1 MMLSKV
7 FIFCIIA
14 TLVIGCNTSLKSKYS
29 GTGQGV
35 LVFEKEMHNFG
46 QVNYG
51 DILGV
56 SFKCYN
62 QGCESV
68 IINKVIL
75 GCGCTEVNYSKE
87 PLEPGDSLYLEVVFD
102 SKGLQGRQVKK
113 VTIQASDSLR
123 THNLYIWA
131 DVMN

>member
-1 MMLSKV
+1 MLSKV
-7 FIFCIIA
+7 SLFCILA
-14 TLVIGCNTSLKSKYS
+14 TLVVGCDTSLKAKRSDAR
-29 GTGQGV
+29 QGV

-51 DILGV
+51 DVLGV

-62 QGCESV
+62 QGNESV
-68 IINKVIL
+68 IINEVVL

-113 VTIQASDSLR
+113 VTVQASDSLR
-123 THNLYIWA
+123 THDLYIWA

>member
-7 FIFCIIA
+7 SIFCMIA
-14 TLVIGCNTSLKSKYS
+14 ASIIGCNTSLKSKCS

-46 QVNYG
+46 QVTYG
-51 DILGV
+51 DVLGV

-62 QGCESV
+62 QGHEPV
-68 IINKVIL
+68 IINEVVL
-75 GCGCTEVNYSKE
+75 GCGCTEVNYSNE
-87 PLEPGDSLYLEVVFD
+87 PLVPGDSLYLEVVFD
-102 SKGLQGRQVKK
+102 SKGLHGRQVKK
-113 VTIQASDSLR
+113 VTVQASDSLR
-123 THNLYIWA
+123 THDLYIWA

>member
-7 FIFCIIA
+7 CLFFIITTF
-14 TLVIGCNTSLKSKYS
+14 VIGCNISSRSKHS
-29 GTGQGV
+29 DAGQGV

-51 DILGV
+51 DVLGV

-62 QGCESV
+62 QGGESV
-68 IINKVIL
+68 IINEVVL

-102 SKGLQGRQVKK
+102 SRGFHGRQVKM
-113 VTIQASDSLR
+113 VTVQASDSLR
-123 THNLYIWA
+123 THDLYIWA

>member
-1 MMLSKV
+1 MLSKV
-7 FIFCIIA
+7 FISCVIA
-14 TLVIGCNTSLKSKYS
+14 TIVIGCNTSLKSKCS

-35 LVFEKEMHNFG
+35 LVFEKEIHNFG

-62 QGCESV
+62 QGYESV
-68 IINKVIL
+68 IINEVVL

-113 VTIQASDSLR
+113 VTVQASDSLR
-123 THNLYIWA
+123 THDLYIWA

>member
-7 FIFCIIA
+7 SIFCVIA
-14 TLVIGCNTSLKSKYS
+14 IFVIGCNTSLKLKHSVA
-29 GTGQGV
+29 GQGV
-35 LVFEKEMHNFG
+35 LVFEKEMYNFG

-51 DILGV
+51 DVLGV

-62 QGCESV
+62 QGHEPV
-68 IINKVIL
+68 IVNEVVL

-87 PLEPGDSLYLEVVFD
+87 PLEPGDSLCLEVVFD
-102 SKGLQGRQVKK
+102 SRGLQGRQVKK
-113 VTIQASDSLR
+113 VTVQASDSLR
-123 THNLYIWA
+123 THDLYIWA